1 MRVAFLVIA
10 FPTLSETFI
19 LDQITGLI
27 DLGCEVEI
35 FAAQPETASSVHPE
49 VGEYGL
55 LKLRHVPAMPE
66 SFLRR
71 PFQAIRL
78 AASRKCGVGQPHL
91 RSLNVFRYG
100 PPAAS
105 LRLFFET
112 TAFANRPHF
121 DVIHCHFGPNGVR
134 GLNLRDVGA
143 IAGKKLVTS
152 FYGYDVSEFPRQR
165 RRNPYTKLFAR
176 GDLFLALSRD
186 MKQKLIQLG
195 CPPARI
201 VVHPLGVN
209 PALFPPQPEWQP
221 ARPVRILTIGRMVPK
236 KGMECA
242 LKAVAAL
249 GGSNIEYLII
259 GDGPL
264 RAQLE
269 ELARKLGIM
278 NVVRFAG
285 WETRPEVVRALS
297 QADILLA
304 PSVTSESGD
313 QEGTPVVIMEALACG
328 VPVVSTLHAGIPE
341 VVDNGVTGFL
351 VPERQPQAL
360 AVALERLVRDPE
372 LRASM
377 GARGRAAMRNRH
389 DIRTLNENLLE
400 IYRAS
405 QSEPPI
411 RAATVT
417 ERSTTVGVDFQGS
430 GNGVRDTS
438 APNPSRKR

>member
-10 FPTLSETFI
+10 FPTISETFI

-35 FAAQPETASSVHPE
+35 FAAQPEVAASVHPE

-55 LKLRHVPAMPE
+55 MKMRHVPMMPE
-66 SFLRR
+66 SYVRR
-71 PFQAIRL
+71 PFQALRL
-78 AASRKCGVGQPHL
+78 ASSRGSGLGWPHL
-91 RSLNVFRYG
+91 RSLNVFRHG

-112 TAFANRPHF
+112 MAFANRPRF

-134 GLNLRDVGA
+134 GLDLCDTGALR
-143 IAGKKLVTS
+143 GKKLVTS
-152 FYGYDVSEFPRQR
+152 FYGYDVSEFPLGR

-176 GDLFLALSRD
+176 GDLFLALSRE

-195 CPPARI
+195 CPAKRI

-209 PALFPPQPEWQP
+209 PALFPPKPEW
-221 ARPVRILTIGRMVPK
+221 RPSRAVRILTIGRMVPK

-249 GGSNIEYLII
+249 IGEYNNIEYAII

-264 RAQLE
+264 RAHLE
-269 ELARKLGIM
+269 GLTRSLGIT
-278 NVVRFAG
+278 NAVRFAG
-285 WETRPEVVRALS
+285 WETRPEVVKALS
-297 QADILLA
+297 EADILLA

-328 VPVVSTLHAGIPE
+328 VPVVSTRHAGIPE
-341 VVDNGVTGFL
+341 VLDDGVSGLL
-351 VPERQPQAL
+351 VPERQPEAL
-360 AVALERLVRDPE
+360 ALALQRLVRDPE
-372 LRASM
+372 LRGSM
-377 GARGRAAMRNRH
+377 GARGRAAMRDRH
-389 DIRTLNENLLE
+389 DIRKLNESLMG
-400 IYRAS
+400 IYHG
-405 QSEPPI
+405 I
-411 RAATVT
+411 
-417 ERSTTVGVDFQGS
+417 
-430 GNGVRDTS
+430 
-438 APNPSRKR
+438 